1 MSYTPGRFVWIEQ
14 LSAERPKAR
23 AFYEKLFGWNTE
35 MMAMSSG
42 AKRIATER
50 EAPGFRLAR
59 DLSDTLRRSL
69 EWSHDVDEGIAA
81 HRDDRKPKF
90 LGR

>member
-1 MSYTPGRFVWIEQ
+1 MVITLATV
-14 LSAERPKAR
+14 KAR
-23 AFYEKLFGWNTE
+23 YQPLRPLA